1 MIIPLALILFG
12 NNISFRTGWDEEV
25 GRKEV
30 KEGECHSWFPS
41 VTQLN
46 LTLDPYPVM
55 EPSFLGSEICFP
67 LRGELVI
74 WPCVSCPIPDSGEM
88 FTWRLSNTDWQHQ
101 AGLDGAVQC
110 GLHLITSHNN
120 TPETR
125 ELRREE
131 RGVSPVIYL
140 ISGAGNE
147 FIALDNQ
154 L

>member
-74 WPCVSCPIPDSGEM
+74 WPCVSCPIPDSGERDVHLA
-88 FTWRLSNTDWQHQ
+88 TVQHRLTTPGWAGWCSAVRAAPYHISQQHARDQ
-101 AGLDGAVQC
+101 RAQ
-110 GLHLITSHNN
+110 
-120 TPETR
+120 
-125 ELRREE
+125 E
-131 RGVSPVIYL
+131 RGERSVPCD
-140 ISGAGNE
+140 ISHIWGW
-147 FIALDNQ
+147 
-154 L
+154 